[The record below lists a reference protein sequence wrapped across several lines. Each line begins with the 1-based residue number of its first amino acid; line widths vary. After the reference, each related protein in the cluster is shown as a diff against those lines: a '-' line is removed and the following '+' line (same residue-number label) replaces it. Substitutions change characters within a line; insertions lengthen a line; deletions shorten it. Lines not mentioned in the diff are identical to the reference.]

1 MRAREAGGSAVAH
14 FRGSRAL
21 CFLFPGACAPGFMLP
36 PASQVPRTTCL
47 ALPASQVPRTTCL
60 ALPASQ
66 VPRTMRLALL
76 LRRLNQSND
85 NQSFAQS
92 TENVLWKYVNV
103 HVFNFFPKRGG
114 KLQQV
119 STGQKAL

>member
-14 FRGSRAL
+14 FMGSRAL

-36 PASQVPRTTCL
+36 
-47 ALPASQVPRTTCL
+47 PASQVPRTTCL

>member
-14 FRGSRAL
+14 FMGSRAL

-36 PASQVPRTTCL
+36 PASQVPRT
-47 ALPASQVPRTTCL
+47 
-60 ALPASQ
+60 
-66 VPRTMRLALL
+66 MRLALL
-76 LRRLNQSND
+76 LRRLGQSN

>member
-1 MRAREAGGSAVAH
+1 
-14 FRGSRAL
+14 
-21 CFLFPGACAPGFMLP
+21 
-36 PASQVPRTTCL
+36 
-47 ALPASQVPRTTCL
+47 
-60 ALPASQ
+60 
-66 VPRTMRLALL
+66 MRLALL
-76 LRRLNQSND
+76 LRRLGQSNH